1 MESLSSFW
9 IYQAQDIQRFIEFN
23 EEIYDRPV
31 YESLKE
37 DI

>member
-9 IYQAQDIQRFIEFN
+9 IYQAQDIQRFVDYD

-31 YESLKE
+31 YESVKDE
-37 DI
+37 I

>member
-9 IYQAQDIQRFIEFN
+9 IYQAQDIQQFVDYGV
-23 EEIYDRPV
+23 EIYDRPV
-31 YESLKE
+31 YESVKD